1 MWLTCCFLL
10 CNADVLNRIMCSGKV
25 TTTQIP
31 FPTALLQV
39 KVPVSLPP
47 KTLHCHCVTVICD
60 WKVNCGVVAPGA
72 MVYVLSVIKI
82 IYSFRSGLAVQT
94 EWLTTSC
101 RWS

>member
-1 MWLTCCFLL
+1 
-10 CNADVLNRIMCSGKV
+10 MCSEKV

-60 WKVNCGVVAPGA
+60 QKVNCGVVASGA
-72 MVYVLSVIKI
+72 MEYVSSVMKI
-82 IYSFRSGLAVQT
+82 IYLF
-94 EWLTTSC
+94 
-101 RWS
+101 